1 MVSIAATAS
10 ISLNLLSESYRTQ
23 TERSLKQS
31 GEIQAKAVQDY
42 LGTIQRDLL
51 VMSRNQVF
59 LSALADFSSAFAAL
73 PEPQK
78 TLQKLYI
85 TDNPNPTG
93 QKEALDAASD
103 GSEYSRLHA
112 QYHPWIREFLQTG
125 GYYDIFLFNTSGDLV
140 YTVFKELDYAT
151 NMNTGQ
157 WRATDLAAAF
167 KAGLAGRP
175 GEFSFFDF
183 KPYAPS
189 NDAPAS
195 FI

>member
-112 QYHPWIREFLQTG
+112 QYHPWIREFLQKA
-125 GYYDIFLFNTSGDLV
+125 YPRYSG
-140 YTVFKELDYAT
+140 AT
-151 NMNTGQ
+151 
-157 WRATDLAAAF
+157 R
-167 KAGLAGRP
+167 
-175 GEFSFFDF
+175 FSDV
-183 KPYAPS
+183 ARS
-189 NDAPAS
+189 S
-195 FI
+195 